1 MDYFGNAVFDL
12 LYRHPVIACLVSLP
26 EQVRSSW
33 EAKPIFVAKWMNI
46 LTPSLVELA
55 SRTLATELMRRAPKV
70 LRIVETHPGGGQYDC
85 LSIIR
90 TDPNLH
96 LCAFNRL
103 GSFTAFGRFDAGHV
117 CSSQI
122 DVWDRIARGDSTRT
136 LVDETCR
143 ILHLPGP
150 SPLPAATPVSL
161 TYRVITAM
169 LRTKTF
175 SPVRWCCLNG
185 FHDSSGFE
193 GCGIRRDLFDPF
205 PTVQV
210 PSSSETSKDSVLS
223 RAADFWFL
231 CCEDEPI
238 ICLEIA
244 GCAYSREG
252 EMIEVQ
258 PEYARRRSIYDVVA
272 ELHAR
277 FFKSS
282 ELKI

>member
-1 MDYFGNAVFDL
+1 
-12 LYRHPVIACLVSLP
+12 
-26 EQVRSSW
+26 
-33 EAKPIFVAKWMNI
+33 MNI
-46 LTPSLVELA
+46 LTPFLVELA
-55 SRTLATELMRRAPKV
+55 SWTLATEVMRRAPEV

-90 TDPNLH
+90 TDRDFH
-96 LCAFNRL
+96 LCALNRL
-103 GSFTAFGRFDAGHV
+103 GSFTAFKRFDSGHD

-136 LVDETCR
+136 LVDEICR
-143 ILHLPGP
+143 TLHLPGP

-175 SPVRWCCLNG
+175 SPVRWRCLNG
-185 FHDSSGFE
+185 FLASGFGGSE
-193 GCGIRRDLFDPF
+193 IRRHLFSSF
-205 PTVQV
+205 PTVQI

-244 GCAYSREG
+244 GCAYFREG
-252 EMIEVQ
+252 VMIEVQ

>member
-122 DVWDRIARGDSTRT
+122 DVWD
-136 LVDETCR
+136 
-143 ILHLPGP
+143 
-150 SPLPAATPVSL
+150 
-161 TYRVITAM
+161 
-169 LRTKTF
+169 
-175 SPVRWCCLNG
+175 
-185 FHDSSGFE
+185 
-193 GCGIRRDLFDPF
+193 
-205 PTVQV
+205 
-210 PSSSETSKDSVLS
+210 
-223 RAADFWFL
+223 
-231 CCEDEPI
+231 
-238 ICLEIA
+238 
-244 GCAYSREG
+244 
-252 EMIEVQ
+252 
-258 PEYARRRSIYDVVA
+258 
-272 ELHAR
+272 
-277 FFKSS
+277 
-282 ELKI
+282 